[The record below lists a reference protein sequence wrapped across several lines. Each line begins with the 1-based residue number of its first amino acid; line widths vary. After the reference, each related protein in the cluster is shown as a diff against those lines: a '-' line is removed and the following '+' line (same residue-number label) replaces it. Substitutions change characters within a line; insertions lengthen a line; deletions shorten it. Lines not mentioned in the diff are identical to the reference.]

1 MLMHLTLRQLQI
13 FLAVARTGS
22 TTAAANAVSLSQ
34 SATSAALNE
43 LESQLAIK
51 LFDRIGNK
59 LVLNDSGRV
68 LLPQAHQV
76 LDAAANIEQQF
87 EVGDSL
93 SATGLHIG
101 ASTTIGSYLL
111 PTLFAQA
118 FGRAAATYP
127 RVTIAN
133 TARIVTAIVNFE
145 VDLGLLEGPST
156 DPDLIMQ
163 PWMADELIVVA
174 APDYAIWPAGPVPLA
189 LLNSAGWLLREPGS
203 GTRETVDQALRPH
216 LPCLHSAGEFGNS
229 EAIKHAAAAGLGLAC
244 LSRCVVSDLISLGG
258 LIELKTDLP
267 ALHRQFYLAH
277 SKHKIL
283 SPRLRHFLG
292 LCQGWTR

>member
-1 MLMHLTLRQLQI
+1 MHLTLRQLQI

-22 TTAAANAVSLSQ
+22 TTAAASAVSLSQ

-43 LESQLAIK
+43 LEHQLGIK

-59 LVLNDSGRV
+59 LILNDSGRL
-68 LLPQAHQV
+68 LLPQAQQL
-76 LDAAANIEQQF
+76 LDAATNIEQQF
-87 EVGDSL
+87 QVGDPL

-118 FGRAAATYP
+118 FGRAAAGYP

-133 TARIVTAIVNFE
+133 TAQIVTAIVNFE

-156 DPDLIMQ
+156 DPDLIML
-163 PWMADELIVVA
+163 PWIDDELVVVA
-174 APDYAIWPAGPVPLA
+174 APDYAPWPDGPIPLA
-189 LLNSAGWLLREPGS
+189 MLDGAGWLLRETGS

-216 LPCLHSAGEFGNS
+216 LPGLHSVGEFGNS

-244 LSRCVVSDLISLGG
+244 LSRCVVSDLIKLGQ
-258 LIELKTDLP
+258 LIELRTALP
-267 ALHRQFYLAH
+267 ILHRQFYLAH
-277 SKHKIL
+277 SRHKNL

-292 LCQGWTR
+292 LCRDWTR